1 MKDNNHEASFS
12 GPITDTDGLYMDIK
26 AYLDVIVPTLTQ
38 EKHLCV
44 VNVLFNWDLMYFSY
58 TVLKWEYILS
68 LDHKQKLTLKL
79 KKKKK
84 SYNFLI
90 FPLIFI
96 GNVFGNAIEI

>member
-1 MKDNNHEASFS
+1 MKDSNCEASFS
-12 GPITDTDGLYMDIK
+12 GPISDTDGLYMDIK

-44 VNVLFNWDLMYFSY
+44 LNVLFNWDLMYFSY

-68 LDHKQKLTLKL
+68 LDHKQKLTLNL

-84 SYNFLI
+84 LQLLNFPPNI
-90 FPLIFI
+90 YW
-96 GNVFGNAIEI
+96 

>member
-44 VNVLFNWDLMYFSY
+44 VNVLFN
-58 TVLKWEYILS
+58 
-68 LDHKQKLTLKL
+68 
-79 KKKKK
+79 
-84 SYNFLI
+84 
-90 FPLIFI
+90 
-96 GNVFGNAIEI
+96 